1 MLAKLFFTVEKS
13 TSLLAKGPV
22 CSTHANADS
31 WCLVC
36 AQPCGQVA
44 RFRQPKT
51 YVFLSLTFRNFKQ
64 MKVDYRSSES
74 LCYGLKVWFIV
85 YTIPL
90 NLICYIWGRNQMNG
104 IAVFWSRVKWQREQ
118 SITCKMLMLLPLLQ
132 LCYLQ
137 NNIGSNS
144 VKNLRIVSLY
154 WAGPINVISKV
165 RYYICS
171 SHSRCWIHAIVSTL
185 LIYLFIYY
193 FILLSLE
200 TWSFFKWVLWSFSA
214 QLFSQCWT
222 IHHCQ
227 IIQL

>member
-132 LCYLQ
+132 LCSFHGAGSGMLLPTKQYWFKQREQSQ
-137 NNIGSNS
+137 NHI
-144 VKNLRIVSLY
+144 SLL
-154 WAGPINVISKV
+154 
-165 RYYICS
+165 
-171 SHSRCWIHAIVSTL
+171 SRPHKCHFEGHIL
-185 LIYLFIYY
+185 YLFI
-193 FILLSLE
+193 
-200 TWSFFKWVLWSFSA
+200 T
-214 QLFSQCWT
+214 
-222 IHHCQ
+222 
-227 IIQL
+227 